1 MSQKSKYPSERKNL
15 TQQLNHY
22 RWLESQVFV
31 TRLPLELCQKWSD
44 FGSVKTKMTY
54 CTLLSMQS
62 LLLDIFGPILIES
75 FSLEETKI
83 EEVLGNWSSLIDIWH
98 TLISRIFEN
107 WLSCNLKC
115 VFQQNK
121 LINTLFQIQKTCQ
134 NAMLNSILLKYVY
147 YIGTQP
153 IFKKLV
159 KSMSVICLLDSIN
172 CLRLPL
178 SLSGFFKWQLIFFC

>member
-1 MSQKSKYPSERKNL
+1 MWNRRVQEIHDILSPNGLLEHVHLHRSLAKFFDVALRFSHINL
-15 TQQLNHY
+15 T
-22 RWLESQVFV
+22 EK
-31 TRLPLELCQKWSD
+31 KW
-44 FGSVKTKMTY
+44 V
-54 CTLLSMQS
+54 
-62 LLLDIFGPILIES
+62 LD
-75 FSLEETKI
+75 
-83 EEVLGNWSSLIDIWH
+83 NWSSLIDIWH

-115 VFQQNK
+115 IFQQNK

-178 SLSGFFKWQLIFFC
+178 SLTQLSSHLMWKLLKKS